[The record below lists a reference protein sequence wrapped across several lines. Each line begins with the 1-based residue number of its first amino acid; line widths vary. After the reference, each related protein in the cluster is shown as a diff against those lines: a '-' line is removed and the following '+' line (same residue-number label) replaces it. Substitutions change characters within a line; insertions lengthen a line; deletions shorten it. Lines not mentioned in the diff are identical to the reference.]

1 MPRHCKLTGRQ
12 LPSNATTRRTFIDDR
27 ARVLNG
33 RIALIEQ
40 VCQELQSMNLDR
52 DALAA
57 VRARLWR
64 AGNCLVVGRKK
75 NPEDGVP

>member
-1 MPRHCKLTGRQ
+1 VKRRCKLTGKE
-12 LPSNATTRRTFIDDR
+12 LPSSSTARRTFIDDR

-40 VCQELQSMNLDR
+40 VCEELQSMNLDR

-64 AGNCLVVGRKK
+64 AGNYLVVGRKK
-75 NPEDGVP
+75 NPEDSVP